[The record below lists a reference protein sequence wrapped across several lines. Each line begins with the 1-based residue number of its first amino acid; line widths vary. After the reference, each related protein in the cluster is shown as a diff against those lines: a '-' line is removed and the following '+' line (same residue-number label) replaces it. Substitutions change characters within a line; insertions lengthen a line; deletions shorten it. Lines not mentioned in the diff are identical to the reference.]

1 MAAAALGE
9 VHPRA
14 ALREAD
20 VGGEVRQWHLHNDGP
35 LVGDF
40 INVLSPPWRDEQLR
54 PLRGVPA
61 APPESLAFGW
71 GRRHIASVNCNL
83 YLFLEVRAPVR
94 GVVVAVDYMVM
105 VLALVRKGLSRGY
118 EVSFGG
124 LLPRERVRDFFV

>member
-1 MAAAALGE
+1 MSI
-9 VHPRA
+9 
-14 ALREAD
+14 
-20 VGGEVRQWHLHNDGP
+20 VGVMIIGKCPFYVML
-35 LVGDF
+35 LVGSMKCILLKGNCGIGGLF
-40 INVLSPPWRDEQLR
+40 TVAIPPRRDEQLR

-61 APPESLAFGW
+61 APPESLAFGR